1 MTDAETTVLYILST
15 LAQTCAALAAFV
27 GAVGLYRL
35 QSLAST
41 QRDLYRDIRVAVGA
55 PTLTQGDVLARARG
69 DYKTSPAV
77 QDLLKQYDAVPPKV
91 DSSRQALMLFEGWN
105 LVVIGASLV
114 AFNHVPALASCR
126 WTAWAVWTVAV
137 GTVAV
142 TARSV
147 YAWTKA

>member
-35 QSLAST
+35 QSLANT
-41 QRDLYRDIRVAVGA
+41 QRDFFRDLHVAIGT
-55 PTLTQGDVLARARG
+55 PSLTRDGVLERARG
-69 DYKTSPAV
+69 QAEATPV
-77 QDLLKQYDAVPPKV
+77 LRDLLKEHDAVRPKV
-91 DSSRQALMLFEGWN
+91 DSSRRALMLFEGWN
-105 LVVIGASLV
+105 LLVIGASLV

-126 WTAWAVWTVAV
+126 WTSWAVWAAAV
-137 GTVAV
+137 GTVAA

-147 YAWTKA
+147 YVWTKE